1 MKIWSCKT
9 NQVPQVSHQ
18 NQASAL
24 IYAIVSCSKNSFIT
38 SIIQG
43 TYTISNPPGVNAFF
57 TRPRHQQQQIDPNGN
72 SVFTNYGFHHEEV
85 RQVLV
90 IFETMKRGF
99 WCFWCQKNMWLK
111 FWVMK
116 NKNMFL
122 WNGTLSV
129 FAKHNHFDMSH
140 LCHYGAF
147 WYVVFT
153 DAIIVR
159 FESVRFRWKNS
170 LTIAIDLFQATTYK
184 IMDLF
189 ESVSKS
195 TYSSGPVIN

>member
-24 IYAIVSCSKNSFIT
+24 IYAIVSYSKNSFIT

-90 IFETMKRGF
+90 ILKRWNVVFDVFDVKKTCDSNFEWWRTKI
-99 WCFWCQKNMWLK
+99 CFYGMELYQ
-111 FWVMK
+111 
-116 NKNMFL
+116 FL
-122 WNGTLSV
+122 QNIITLICRICAIMV
-129 FAKHNHFDMSH
+129 HFDLSYLPMPL
-140 LCHYGAF
+140 LC
-147 WYVVFT
+147 VLKVFVL
-153 DAIIVR
+153 DGRIV
-159 FESVRFRWKNS
+159 WQ
-170 LTIAIDLFQATTYK
+170 LQ
-184 IMDLF
+184 
-189 ESVSKS
+189 S
-195 TYSSGPVIN
+195 TYFKQQLTKLWISSKAYQSLLTQVAQ